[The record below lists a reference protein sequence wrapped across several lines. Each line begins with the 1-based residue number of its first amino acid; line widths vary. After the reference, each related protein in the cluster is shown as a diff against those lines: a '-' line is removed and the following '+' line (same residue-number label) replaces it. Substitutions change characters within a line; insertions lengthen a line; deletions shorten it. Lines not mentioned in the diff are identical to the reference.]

1 MKKIFS
7 LLFFICTL
15 SIFASEPAIDET
27 ETLYRE
33 SERLTR
39 EYIASCKILKNAA
52 AGEITIIQKNDI
64 ENIIRVQE
72 DNLET
77 FKKSMEVLK
86 KLKKDYEDF
95 SDSKKSSTLDALYLQ
110 QERLKD
116 LNRNLENA
124 IQLNKNAVE
133 TVSYTHLTLPTTS
146 RV

>member
-15 SIFASEPAIDET
+15 SLFASEPAIDET

-39 EYIASCKILKNAA
+39 EYIASCKILKNSA

-72 DNLET
+72 NNLET

-86 KLKKDYEDF
+86 KLEKDYEDF

-124 IQLNKNAVE
+124 IQLNKNAIE
-133 TVSYTHLTLPTTS
+133 NYNQ
-146 RV
+146 